1 MANDKDLKDY
11 LHRMIVPPGFRPQS
25 DDEIKKALDAFDEG
39 PLDDETVARILS
51 KAKRES
57 PLYYESEKFE
67 VDPIEEN
74 AETDE
79 LLALH
84 RVEGDVE
91 SDEVK
96 EKLEKYRQQAKDQ
109 DDIEDESEND
119 VD

>member
-1 MANDKDLKDY
+1 MANDKELKDY
-11 LHRMIVPPGFRPQS
+11 LHRMIVPPGFRPQT
-25 DDEIKKALDAFDEG
+25 DDDIKKALDAFDEG
-39 PLDDETVARILS
+39 PLDNDTVARILS
-51 KAKRES
+51 KAKREI
-57 PLYYESEKFE
+57 PLGYESEHFE
-67 VDPIEEN
+67 AEPIEEN

-84 RVEGDVE
+84 RAEGDVE

-109 DDIEDESEND
+109 DDIKDESEDD